1 MMTSNMNNDNEKTNG
16 SHNRSV
22 NVSGLSWEIALMKDE
37 NGNDV
42 RFDFL
47 FQIFQN

>member
-1 MMTSNMNNDNEKTNG
+1 MTSNMNNDNEKTNG